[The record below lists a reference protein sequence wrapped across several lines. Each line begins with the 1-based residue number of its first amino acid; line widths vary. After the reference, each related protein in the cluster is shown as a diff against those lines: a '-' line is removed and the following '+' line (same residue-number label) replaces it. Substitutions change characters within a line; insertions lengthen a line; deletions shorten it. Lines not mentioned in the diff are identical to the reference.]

1 MDTNGI
7 MNSKIKD
14 SDIKI
19 SFIVAVFNI
28 EVFVS
33 ECIESLIHQ
42 TYRNIEII
50 LIDDGSTDNSGKIC
64 DQYASKDSR
73 VRTIHQKNMGL
84 SEARNTGMRNATGDY
99 IGFVDGDDIVS
110 LECARIAV
118 ETLKRSPCDIL
129 FWKYKQ
135 FIEAKQCY
143 DNQTSVRDYR
153 RVNPPKCLEELLLQN
168 LNEEVW
174 NGIYKKIIAVTEKF
188 PAKKQNE
195 DVFWKYRVILKAND
209 IGFISDQLYFYRI
222 RPGSI
227 TQSPFSW
234 KRFDSLEGR
243 YRRTKDIIENYPE
256 LKATALSEIYAEA
269 MFLYSDVVSSLHGEE
284 RKLGL
289 KRINYYLDK
298 LPFRFSEILFNDKI
312 SKMRKVTLVL
322 SKISFAATSRL
333 KVFILKRL
341 GRDVFGT
348 H

>member
-1 MDTNGI
+1 M
-7 MNSKIKD
+7 
-14 SDIKI
+14 
-19 SFIVAVFNI
+19 
-28 EVFVS
+28 
-33 ECIESLIHQ
+33 
-42 TYRNIEII
+42 
-50 LIDDGSTDNSGKIC
+50 
-64 DQYASKDSR
+64 
-73 VRTIHQKNMGL
+73 
-84 SEARNTGMRNATGDY
+84 
-99 IGFVDGDDIVS
+99 
-110 LECARIAV
+110 
-118 ETLKRSPCDIL
+118 
-129 FWKYKQ
+129 
-135 FIEAKQCY
+135 
-143 DNQTSVRDYR
+143 
-153 RVNPPKCLEELLLQN
+153 
-168 LNEEVW
+168 
-174 NGIYKKIIAVTEKF
+174 
-188 PAKKQNE
+188 
-195 DVFWKYRVILKAND
+195 KAND

-243 YRRTKDIIENYPE
+243 YIRTKNIIENYPE

-298 LPFRFSEILFNDKI
+298 LPFRFYEILFSDKI

>member
-1 MDTNGI
+1 
-7 MNSKIKD
+7 
-14 SDIKI
+14 
-19 SFIVAVFNI
+19 
-28 EVFVS
+28 
-33 ECIESLIHQ
+33 
-42 TYRNIEII
+42 
-50 LIDDGSTDNSGKIC
+50 
-64 DQYASKDSR
+64 
-73 VRTIHQKNMGL
+73 
-84 SEARNTGMRNATGDY
+84 MRNATGEY

-153 RVNPPKCLEELLLQN
+153 RVNSPKCLEELLLHN

-174 NGIYKKIIAVTEKF
+174 NGIYKKTIAVTEKF

-243 YRRTKDIIENYPE
+243 YIRTKNIIENYPE

-298 LPFRFSEILFNDKI
+298 LPFRFSEILFSDKI